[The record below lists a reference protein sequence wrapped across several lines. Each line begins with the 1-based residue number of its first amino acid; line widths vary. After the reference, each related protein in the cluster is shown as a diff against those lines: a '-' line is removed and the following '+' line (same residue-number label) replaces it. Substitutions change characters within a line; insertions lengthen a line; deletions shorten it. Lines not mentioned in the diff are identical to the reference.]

1 MAFIDNYFSFVVN
14 ICADVEANVLLIN
27 NLIEIDYILTEER
40 IMRC

>member
-27 NLIEIDYILTEER
+27 NLIDYILTEER